1 MHEYRIHTL
10 VDITDNG
17 NLKRQFP
24 FTTTAGNEIHDK
36 HTLSVARNQ
45 NSNFATMLQLIQ
57 MRGNITW
64 DSPPQSW
71 ESDLRTCGNHGF
83 GSYYEGKHTTWHFQ
97 FFTEQS
103 GVYGDLVDPTASLVE
118 DFSLVPV
125 VADCSNTAHLPIHTF
140 VTKEM
145 QGTDRQKIIGALAG
159 GIINTYFSYAGPI
172 DK

>member
-17 NLKRQFP
+17 NLKQQFP
-24 FTTTAGNEIHDK
+24 FKTLAGHEIHDK
-36 HTLSVARNQ
+36 VTLSIARDQ
-45 NSNFATMLQLIQ
+45 NSNFATMLQLLQ

-64 DSPPQSW
+64 EQAPHRLELP
-71 ESDLRTCGNHGF
+71 DLGNHQF
-83 GSYYEGKHTTWHFQ
+83 GSYYEGPHTTWHFQ

-103 GVYGDLVDPTASLVE
+103 GVYGDITDPTENLVQ
-118 DFSLVPV
+118 DFSLVPI
-125 VADCSNTAHLPIHTF
+125 VADCTNTAHLPVQTF

-145 QGTDRQKIIGALAG
+145 QGNDRQKVIGALAG
-159 GIINTYFSYAGPI
+159 GIINTYFSYAGSI

>member
-10 VDITDNG
+10 VDITENG
-17 NLKRQFP
+17 NLKQQFP
-24 FTTTAGNEIHDK
+24 FKTLAGSEIHDK
-36 HTLSVARNQ
+36 QTLAIARNQ
-45 NSNFATMLQLIQ
+45 NSNFATMLQLLQ

-64 DSPPQSW
+64 EHPPQRV
-71 ESDLRTCGNHGF
+71 ELPDLGNHRF
-83 GSYYEGKHTTWHFQ
+83 GSYYEGKQSTWHFQ

-103 GVYGDLVDPTASLVE
+103 GVYGEIEDPTGNLVD
-118 DFSLVPV
+118 DFSLVPIISY
-125 VADCSNTAHLPIHTF
+125 CTHTAHLPLHTF

-145 QGTDRQKIIGALAG
+145 QGTERQKIIGALSG

>member
-17 NLKRQFP
+17 NLKQQFP
-24 FTTTAGNEIHDK
+24 FKTKAGNDIHDK
-36 HTLSVARNQ
+36 HTLAVARNQ
-45 NSNFATMLQLIQ
+45 NSNFATMLQLLQ

-64 DSPPQSW
+64 EQPPQIL
-71 ESDLRTCGNHGF
+71 ELPDLGNHQF
-83 GSYYEGKHTTWHFQ
+83 GSYYEGKHKTWHFQ

-103 GVYGDLVDPTASLVE
+103 GVYGEMPFDPTYNLME

-125 VADCSNTAHLPIHTF
+125 IAECKNTAHLPLHTF

-145 QGTDRQKIIGALAG
+145 EGSDRQKIIGALAG
-159 GIINTYFSYAGPI
+159 GVINTYFSYAGPI

>member
-17 NLKRQFP
+17 NLKQQFP

-36 HTLSVARNQ
+36 NTLAVAKNQ
-45 NSNFATMLQLIQ
+45 NSNFSTMLQLLQ

-64 DSPPQSW
+64 DHAPQKT
-71 ESDLRTCGNHGF
+71 ELPNLGNHGF
-83 GSYYEGKHTTWHFQ
+83 GSYYEGQHTTWHFQ

-103 GVYGDLVDPTASLVE
+103 GVYGEVVDPTESLVE
-118 DFSLVPV
+118 DFSLVPMV
-125 VADCSNTAHLPIHTF
+125 TECSNTAHFPIHTF

-145 QGTDRQKIIGALAG
+145 QGTDRQKIIGALSG
-159 GIINTYFSYAGPI
+159 GVINTYFSYAVPT

>member
-10 VDITDNG
+10 VDITENG
-17 NLKRQFP
+17 NLKQQFP
-24 FTTTAGNEIHDK
+24 FKNLAGSEIHDK
-36 HTLSVARNQ
+36 QTLAIARNQ
-45 NSNFATMLQLIQ
+45 NSNFATMLQLLQ

-64 DSPPQSW
+64 EHPPQRV
-71 ESDLRTCGNHGF
+71 ELPDLGNHRF
-83 GSYYEGKHTTWHFQ
+83 GSYYEGKQSTWHFQ

-103 GVYGDLVDPTASLVE
+103 GVYGEIEDPTGNLVD
-118 DFSLVPV
+118 DFSLVPIISY
-125 VADCSNTAHLPIHTF
+125 CTNTAHLPLHTF

-145 QGTDRQKIIGALAG
+145 QGTERQKIIGALSG

>member
-17 NLKRQFP
+17 NLKQQFP
-24 FTTTAGNEIHDK
+24 FKTTAGIVISDK
-36 HTLSVARNQ
+36 QTLSVARDQ
-45 NSNFATMLQLIQ
+45 NSNFATMVQLLQ

-64 DSPPQSW
+64 DHAPKKI
-71 ESDLRTCGNHGF
+71 ELHDLGNHRF
-83 GSYYEGKHTTWHFQ
+83 GDYYEGQHTTWHFQ
-97 FFTEQS
+97 FFTEQG
-103 GVYGDLVDPTASLVE
+103 GVYGDVRDPTESLVE

-125 VADCSNTAHLPIHTF
+125 VADCTNTAHLPIQTF

-145 QGTDRQKIIGALAG
+145 QGTERQKIIGALSG
-159 GIINTYFSYAGPI
+159 GVINTYFSYAGPI

>member
-17 NLKRQFP
+17 NLKQQFP
-24 FTTTAGNEIHDK
+24 FKTLAGNEIHDK
-36 HTLSVARNQ
+36 HGLAIARGQ
-45 NSNFATMLQLIQ
+45 NSNFSTMMQLLQ

-64 DSPPQSW
+64 DNPPQKI
-71 ESDLRTCGNHGF
+71 LLPNLGNHNF
-83 GSYYEGKHTTWHFQ
+83 GSYYEGAHTTWHFQ

-103 GVYGDLVDPTASLVE
+103 GLYGGIEDPSEYLVE
-118 DFSLVPV
+118 DFNLVPV
-125 VADCSNTAHLPIHTF
+125 VPECANTAHMPIHTF
-140 VTKEM
+140 VTREM

-159 GIINTYFSYAGPI
+159 GIINTYFSYAGSI

>member
-17 NLKRQFP
+17 NLKQQFP
-24 FTTTAGNEIHDK
+24 FRTKAGNYICDK
-36 HTLSVARNQ
+36 QTLATARNQ
-45 NSNFATMLQLIQ
+45 NSNFATMLQLLQ

-64 DSPPQSW
+64 EQSPQKI
-71 ESDLRTCGNHGF
+71 DLEVLGNHAF
-83 GSYYEGKHTTWHFQ
+83 GSYYEGAHATWHFQ
-97 FFTEQS
+97 FFTEQG
-103 GVYGDLVDPTASLVE
+103 GVYGDVRDPTESLVE

-125 VADCSNTAHLPIHTF
+125 VANCTNTAHLPIHTF

-145 QGTDRQKIIGALAG
+145 QGTDRQKIIGALSG